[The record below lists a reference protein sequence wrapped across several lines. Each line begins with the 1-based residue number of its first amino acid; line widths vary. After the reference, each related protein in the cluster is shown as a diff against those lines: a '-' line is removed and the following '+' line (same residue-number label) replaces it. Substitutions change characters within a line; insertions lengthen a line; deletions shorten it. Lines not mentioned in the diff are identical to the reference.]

1 MSEFKENLLDAMED
15 LHIKL
20 YYPRASEEGYS
31 PGEQGYFER
40 LKDYIRYETYKE
52 IISSNPEWDTQEM
65 GKQFSI
71 RIRKRTGFY

>member
-1 MSEFKENLLDAMED
+1 MSEFKENLLDAMEN

-20 YYPRASEEGYS
+20 YYPRVSKEEYS
-31 PGEQGYFER
+31 PGEKGYYEK

-52 IISSNPEWDTQEM
+52 IINSNPEWDMQEM

-71 RIRKRTGFY
+71 RIRNRTRIY